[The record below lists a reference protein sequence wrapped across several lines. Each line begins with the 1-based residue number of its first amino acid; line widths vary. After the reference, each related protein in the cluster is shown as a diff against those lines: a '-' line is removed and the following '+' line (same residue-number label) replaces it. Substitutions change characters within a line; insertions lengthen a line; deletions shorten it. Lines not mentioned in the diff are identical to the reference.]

1 MKVFCTT
8 RYRGRNRYDAR
19 NIQSEELVRKILNAC
34 SALKYVFILLES
46 GGGDH
51 LSNGQDDIAKQS
63 LTLLRPPFRDQLVS
77 TREHKASSLVGIRSL
92 TPARRPLTSRC
103 VPRNVARF
111 HETETRNVTRPI
123 PSLNALIRFDPS
135 LAILFVEWNNFV
147 RLMRPRRNVLALEI
161 IYIMCRVLIYVHL
174 NDIDKKWGKGK
185 PENSNLFEICF
196 YSYLKRNVKLLITSV
211 VKEFLK
217 IFKN

>member
-1 MKVFCTT
+1 MKVFCTI
-8 RYRGRNRYDAR
+8 RYRGEKWTQREGYS
-19 NIQSEELVRKILNAC
+19 IQGIREKIPSTC

-46 GGGDH
+46 GEGH

-111 HETETRNVTRPI
+111 HETETRNVTNTFLERINTFRSFP
-123 PSLNALIRFDPS
+123 RDPS
-135 LAILFVEWNNFV
+135 
-147 RLMRPRRNVLALEI
+147 RRVQ
-161 IYIMCRVLIYVHL
+161 
-174 NDIDKKWGKGK
+174 
-185 PENSNLFEICF
+185 
-196 YSYLKRNVKLLITSV
+196 
-211 VKEFLK
+211 
-217 IFKN
+217 

>member
-1 MKVFCTT
+1 MLGNEGILYDSLSGEKSIRCKE
-8 RYRGRNRYDAR
+8 YSIRG
-19 NIQSEELVRKILNAC
+19 ISEKILNAC

-135 LAILFVEWNNFV
+135 LAILFAE
-147 RLMRPRRNVLALEI
+147 
-161 IYIMCRVLIYVHL
+161 
-174 NDIDKKWGKGK
+174 
-185 PENSNLFEICF
+185 
-196 YSYLKRNVKLLITSV
+196 
-211 VKEFLK
+211 
-217 IFKN
+217 

>member
-1 MKVFCTT
+1 MLGNEGILYTT
-8 RYRGRNRYDAR
+8 RYLGREIDVMER
-19 NIQSEELVRKILNAC
+19 NIQSEKLVKKIPNTC
-34 SALKYVFILLES
+34 SEICIYIIINTSE
-46 GGGDH
+46 GGGH

-123 PSLNALIRFDPS
+123 
-135 LAILFVEWNNFV
+135 
-147 RLMRPRRNVLALEI
+147 
-161 IYIMCRVLIYVHL
+161 C
-174 NDIDKKWGKGK
+174 
-185 PENSNLFEICF
+185 
-196 YSYLKRNVKLLITSV
+196 LL
-211 VKEFLK
+211 
-217 IFKN
+217 